1 MVLLATDELR
11 HVVNDDPLWRE
22 SLYFNFSD
30 PVNEVGAWLYLWL
43 LPNQPNKT
51 GMLVSFYH
59 GLNDRLD
66 ANGAAFASPGHM
78 LREDDG
84 RWVYCYRGDAA
95 GLIDADFDDVDFN
108 GLHLVRKDPLSGYRI
123 TFDDGAGSSFE
134 LDGAFSMRPWD
145 YADGA
150 HPTPS
155 WVATNRYHRSWTV
168 RGELRLAGT
177 TVAVDTTGDSDHS
190 WGQRSGTEFS
200 RHNFKMWSFQTDDGA
215 RSVSVIEQG
224 DGLFLGFVDI
234 DGELRSVDR
243 IRQETSYATSGRQ
256 RDIRLEISDT
266 DGRVVR
272 ATLDE
277 LYAVIGNGGVPN
289 STWGFEGVGNFEVEG
304 WGRCSG
310 LTSYFWPPTVTPAGL
325 HAGGS

>member
-11 HVVNDDPLWRE
+11 HHANDDPLWRE

-30 PVNEVGAWLYLWL
+30 PTNEVGAWIYLWV
-43 LPNQPNKT
+43 LPNQSNKT

-66 ANGAAFASPGHM
+66 ANAAAFAGPGHL

-84 RWVYCYRGDAA
+84 RWVYCFRGDAA
-95 GLIDADFDDVDFN
+95 ELIDTDFDDVDFN

-123 TFDDGAGSSFE
+123 TFDDGTGSQFE
-134 LDGAFSMRPWD
+134 LDGTFAMRPWD

-155 WVATNRYHRSWTV
+155 WVATNRYHRSWKV
-168 RGELRLAGT
+168 RGELRLDGRT
-177 TVAVDTTGDSDHS
+177 IDIDTTGDSDHS

-200 RHNFKMWSFQTDDGA
+200 RHNFKMWSFQRPDGSA
-215 RSVSVIEQG
+215 SVSVIEQG
-224 DGLFLGFVDI
+224 DGLYLGFVDI
-234 DGELRSVDR
+234 DGELLSVQT
-243 IRQETSYATSGRQ
+243 IGQTSSYAPTGRQ
-256 RDIRLEISDT
+256 RDIHLEISDT
-266 DGRVVR
+266 GDRVVR

-277 LYAVIGNGGVPN
+277 LFAVIGNGGVPN
-289 STWGFEGVGNFEVEG
+289 STWGFEGVGTFDVDG
-304 WGRCSG
+304 WGPCSG
-310 LTSYFWPPTVTPAGL
+310 LTSYFWPPTVTPVAL
-325 HAGGS
+325 HEGIQ